1 MFIPNS
7 LDIDEIFE
15 DLSKIIGKENV
26 ISDLS
31 TRIIYAQDPMPY
43 ELEEHNI
50 PILVVRPACAEEVSK
65 ILRYANEKNIPV
77 HVRGAG
83 TSLVGVARPKTNAI
97 LIDLKRMSNIKVY
110 PDRGYFEAGPGA
122 RLWKVREELA
132 KYNSILP
139 AFPGS
144 ERVATL
150 GGVISSNTSAHAVDA
165 ALGKPGDF
173 VLGLEI
179 VLPTGEII
187 ETGTESTRRPA
198 GIELTKLFIGGEGLF
213 GIITKIRMRL
223 VPGIYVKNLVAYYKD
238 VDTIL
243 STVVDMY
250 RNMVPPPL
258 FFEFV
263 DENAAK
269 VGFEAVGLDE
279 PPGPVVMITMHDWV
293 EEGVNEKAK
302 IFLNFLKSKDIIKAK
317 IVEDEDEWRKIWRSR
332 SEVGNFL
339 NRKGVVAGSEISP
352 RIDKLKDAYYEAK
365 DLKNKLEAYKTPQFF
380 SFGHIGAPTIHANYL
395 IPFEVSNDVRKK
407 FVIEVRMKTEE
418 INIKYGGCGGEWGLT
433 AQRIDFIKKKYGKV
447 YYETLKKIKAVLDP
461 NNILNRG
468 NLEGWW

>member
-1 MFIPNS
+1 
-7 LDIDEIFE
+7 
-15 DLSKIIGKENV
+15 
-26 ISDLS
+26 
-31 TRIIYAQDPMPY
+31 
-43 ELEEHNI
+43 
-50 PILVVRPACAEEVSK
+50 
-65 ILRYANEKNIPV
+65 
-77 HVRGAG
+77 
-83 TSLVGVARPKTNAI
+83 
-97 LIDLKRMSNIKVY
+97 
-110 PDRGYFEAGPGA
+110 
-122 RLWKVREELA
+122 
-132 KYNSILP
+132 
-139 AFPGS
+139 
-144 ERVATL
+144 
-150 GGVISSNTSAHAVDA
+150 
-165 ALGKPGDF
+165 
-173 VLGLEI
+173 
-179 VLPTGEII
+179 
-187 ETGTESTRRPA
+187 
-198 GIELTKLFIGGEGLF
+198 
-213 GIITKIRMRL
+213 
-223 VPGIYVKNLVAYYKD
+223 
-238 VDTIL
+238 
-243 STVVDMY
+243 
-250 RNMVPPPL
+250 MVPPPL